1 MSSDEGRWRW
11 SEVIPPEEIDLA
23 PFNVMAVFAALPAAQ
38 EAARSLRAAGLAEG
52 RVTIQSR
59 TMTDDPPKGG
69 VEPALRVPA
78 RGRDAEVAGR
88 VFTRVVLLAG
98 VIAVVGAALGLVITL
113 VLGASTAMVVT
124 ATVVAAVAGVVIGAV
139 WGGAAGSMTEAQ
151 REEGVVVAAHCDH
164 PAMAGRAVEILRA
177 ARPLRIDQYDRQGRP
192 IPQT

>member
-1 MSSDEGRWRW
+1 LSSDEGRWRW

-124 ATVVAAVAGVVIGAV
+124 ATVVAA
-139 WGGAAGSMTEAQ
+139 AQ

>member
-139 WGGAAGSMTEAQ
+139 WVGAVAGDDF
-151 REEGVVVAAHCDH
+151 GVVYAGGRGGRRALRPSGHGRKGRGNPASGPSAAH
-164 PAMAGRAVEILRA
+164 RSV
-177 ARPLRIDQYDRQGRP
+177 
-192 IPQT
+192 